1 MANLT
6 ETIKRHQLIAYFGL
20 TYVITWVFLILF
32 QPIYLEGQRTVAPL
46 ISVGIFGSAL
56 VSIGLSAFFL
66 PQPKQGSRK
75 PAVIAFFLAWILAG
89 HDRTLPG

>member
-6 ETIKRHQLIAYFGL
+6 KTKKRHQLIAYFGL
-20 TYVITWVFLILF
+20 TYVITWAFLLLF

-46 ISVGIFGSAL
+46 ISAGIFGPAL

-66 PQPKQGSRK
+66 PRSKQGSRK
-75 PAVIAFFLAWILAG
+75 PAVIVFFLAWILAS